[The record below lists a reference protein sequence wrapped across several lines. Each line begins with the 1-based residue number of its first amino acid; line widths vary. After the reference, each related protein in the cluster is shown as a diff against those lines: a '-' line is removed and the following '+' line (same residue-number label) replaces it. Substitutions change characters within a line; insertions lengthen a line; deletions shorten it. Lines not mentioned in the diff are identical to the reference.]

1 MQMPVQN
8 VSQISLPGQFFSRFS
23 TSFVNWHHFANNCTN
38 GQSSEEPVPRR
49 TKRDSTPKAKAHGHG
64 LSPAVIR
71 TQPLAR
77 PVCKQSFAFSDRNRS
92 AFYLN
97 LTRMLRPIFSESV
110 RQKTRPGPER
120 FQGHF
125 TNPAMKPPRCIESFH
140 KNAGQNYSSMRH
152 GRSSQDSSSI
162 RGFIEF

>member
-1 MQMPVQN
+1 MPVQN

-23 TSFVNWHHFANNCTN
+23 TSVVNWHHFANNCTN
-38 GQSSEEPVPRR
+38 GQLGRA
-49 TKRDSTPKAKAHGHG
+49 STPSNKAGFDAK
-64 LSPAVIR
+64 SQSTRPR
-71 TQPLAR
+71 TFSRCNKNA
-77 PVCKQSFAFSDRNRS
+77 AFITSGMQ
-92 AFYLN
+92 AGIC
-97 LTRMLRPIFSESV
+97 IFWQKSKRILLKSHTYAPSNISESV
-110 RQKTRPGPER
+110 RQKTRAGPER

-152 GRSSQDSSSI
+152 WRSSRDSSSI